1 MNFLIDSSVILFV
14 NLGYIH
20 LLLTRKRNIR
30 DTSVIFI
37 INTVI
42 TLFGAILSDIFLKE
56 TIFYDYAIF
65 ILLCTF
71 FVYIHLA
78 FEESTSVKIFTAVT
92 VWLFSISILIIGSC
106 IMGLF
111 FWGDNNTYRS
121 LSAVQRGFIQLI
133 IMPIIFFFRK
143 QYKQM
148 LRLVTNKV
156 INIISLYSIIIFLF
170 LVNYYEFNAKKPIIS
185 YGFLNGVMFIIIIIL
200 SYIIIFIAV
209 YSVNKNVELQYK
221 FKITDTQIE
230 LQKQNYDTLNKT
242 LENYYSFKH
251 DIRYHMVAIK
261 SMLEAKNYIAAAQ
274 YMDKLNKSE
283 IALNVGKLCDNFA
296 IDSFLKYYESIAVKN
311 NIDFTVK
318 ANIPKEINVD
328 NLDLSIV
335 LGNCIENCIEACKN
349 LDTNHKK
356 YIDIKADIKGLQ
368 LIIKIKNSFNGKVVT
383 ERDVIRTSKDGQGHG
398 IGLTNVRK
406 VIEKYNGY
414 FKVKYDGNEFE
425 VHIIMNYN

>member
-1 MNFLIDSSVILFV
+1 MNFLIDSSVLLFV

-20 LLLTRKRNIR
+20 LLLTRRRNIR
-30 DTSVIFI
+30 DTLVIFI

-65 ILLCTF
+65 ILLCTLF
-71 FVYIHLA
+71 IYIHLV
-78 FEESTSVKIFTAVT
+78 FQESISVKIFTAVT

-111 FWGDNNTYRS
+111 FWGDNDTYRS
-121 LSAVQRGFIQLI
+121 LSVVQRGFIQLV

-185 YGFLNGVMFIIIIIL
+185 YGFFNSVMFIIIIIL

-311 NIDFTVK
+311 NIEFTVK
-318 ANIPKEINVD
+318 ANIPQEINVD

-356 YIDIKADIKGLQ
+356 YIDIKADIRGLQ
-368 LIIKIKNSFNGKVVT
+368 LIIKIRNSFNGKVVT

-406 VIEKYNGY
+406 VIEKYSGY